1 MKLDDLTRHLTR
13 EEERELGY
21 KTRKALFI
29 YLLTKK
35 RNAEENK
42 ALISCIFSYAFL
54 AIMVIIGIIMFVL
67 LSKES
72 VIDENMMKSFA
83 LKIVLLLVITTVL
96 DLFFV
101 GKKWYTY
108 VNTVREEVKK
118 QIDDNLRKL

>member
-1 MKLDDLTRHLTR
+1 
-13 EEERELGY
+13 
-21 KTRKALFI
+21 
-29 YLLTKK
+29 
-35 RNAEENK
+35 
-42 ALISCIFSYAFL
+42 
-54 AIMVIIGIIMFVL
+54 MFVL